1 MFLIFFLS
9 PGCCLVEA
17 SLNQPHSGD
26 LMKIYTK
33 QGDQGETGL
42 FGGIRV
48 PKDHLRIRTYGTLD
62 ELNSILGMAIARMD
76 SEEAHDGRFLD
87 LRSRLLRVQ
96 CELFQ
101 VGAELATPRG
111 KDPGIELVSIEH
123 VDELEAEID
132 QMEEKLAPLKS
143 FILPGGSRLAAE
155 LHLARTV
162 ARRAER
168 EVVVLHRAEPQR
180 DDLMKFMNRLSD
192 YFFVCARYANQ
203 LLECEDTP
211 WVAKRLKKSQKAGP
225 LEERD
230 SE

>member
-1 MFLIFFLS
+1 
-9 PGCCLVEA
+9 
-17 SLNQPHSGD
+17 
-26 LMKIYTK
+26 MKIYTK

-62 ELNSILGMAIARMD
+62 ELNSVLGMAVARMD
-76 SEEAHDGRFLD
+76 EDEAHDGRFVD
-87 LRSRLLRVQ
+87 LRAQLLRVQ

-111 KDPGIELVSIEH
+111 KDPGIELVSMGQ
-123 VDELEAEID
+123 VDELEEEID
-132 QMEEKLAPLKS
+132 QMEEKLPPLKS

-162 ARRAER
+162 SRRAER

-180 DDLMKFMNRLSD
+180 EDVMKYMNRLSD
-192 YFFVCARYANQ
+192 YFFVCARYANF
-203 LLECEDTP
+203 LLGQEDTP
-211 WVAKRLKKSQKAGP
+211 WVAKKAKKKSKTP
-225 LEERD
+225 
-230 SE
+230 